1 VVIVLM
7 GSVDCFGKCGLDA
20 CIGGLV
26 DVSETYTAVYE
37 RDGDVWLAK
46 IAEEPGV
53 HSRCPSLPE
62 ARKNIRDALSQWLK
76 TDSEN
81 LHIVDDFR
89 MPAPVRM
96 TREEVQASRTENERT
111 QMMASMTDSRSAMDW
126 AKELDVSLR
135 DPVTVQALNDL
146 GDRYI
151 SIDCFCHT
159 ITMAEELTRLTVTG
173 DRISSYE
180 GLEKD

>member
-1 VVIVLM
+1 
-7 GSVDCFGKCGLDA
+7 
-20 CIGGLV
+20 
-26 DVSETYTAVYE
+26 VSETYTAVYE

-62 ARKNIRDALSQWLK
+62 ARKSIRDALSQWLK
-76 TDSEN
+76 TDVEK
-81 LHIVDDFR
+81 LRIVDDFR
-89 MPAPVRM
+89 MPVSVRT
-96 TREEVQASRTENERT
+96 TREEVKATRTENERT

-146 GDRYI
+146 GDREV
-151 SIDCFCHT
+151 SIDTFCHT
-159 ITMAEELTRLTVTG
+159 ITMAEELTRLTATG
-173 DRISSYE
+173 DRVSPYE
-180 GLEKD
+180 VLDKD